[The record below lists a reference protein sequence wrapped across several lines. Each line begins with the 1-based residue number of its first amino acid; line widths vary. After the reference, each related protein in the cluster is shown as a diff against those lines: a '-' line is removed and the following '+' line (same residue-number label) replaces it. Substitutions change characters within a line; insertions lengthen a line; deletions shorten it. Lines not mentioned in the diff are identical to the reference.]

1 MSYHYRVNLVDF
13 CALLKLTF
21 EVKYIEYIEINLTF
35 EVSIY
40 TLFNLVSKVGSL
52 VEVSLEPL

>member
-1 MSYHYRVNLVDF
+1 MNLVDF